1 MFFDT
6 RSIFKLGQ
14 IFISCYNAGAVVR
27 SLAFFG
33 RGDGP
38 AWLDDVHCS
47 GTESRLVNCL
57 SNRVGYHNCDHSE
70 DAGVTCQSKIIKAMV
85 K

>member
-1 MFFDT
+1 MTFFT
-6 RSIFKLGQ
+6 
-14 IFISCYNAGAVVR
+14 AGAVVR
-27 SLAFFG
+27 SVAFFG
-33 RGDGP
+33 QGTGP
-38 AWLDDVHCS
+38 IWLDDVHCS

-70 DAGVTCQSKIIKAMV
+70 DAGVTCQSKIIKPMV